1 MDAMEKAL
9 LERIE
14 SRLDRIETKLE
25 DFCEEKIVVLR
36 EGQAGLNARVRSL
49 DRKFW
54 LIFSTIILAAM
65 ASGCLL
71 VFK

>member
-1 MDAMEKAL
+1 MDAIVKVL

-14 SRLDRIETKLE
+14 SRLDHIEEKLE
-25 DFCEEKIVVLR
+25 SFCEEKIVVLR
-36 EGQAGLNARVRSL
+36 EGQAGLDARVKSL

-54 LIFSTIILAAM
+54 LVFSTIILAAM

>member
-1 MDAMEKAL
+1 MDAMVKAL